1 MNTSKLFLCTALAA
15 SAALGQAVILTPGAW
30 SALPGTPGLPGTVLE
45 DDMVPFS
52 ILGVEAG
59 TVQNR
64 VVRKA
69 DNTLL
74 FAWRVIRNDLTSV
87 QPVRAFRLGGF
98 EVPTYDTD
106 WSTTSVGTKPANHA
120 FLFDQ
125 PGGHVA
131 WQFSANIGGQDGIM
145 AMESSRFFWLDTDA
159 TAYARTAQYD
169 LVIGNDTTIVQS
181 TFAPVP
187 EPASLAALGLGALA
201 LFRRRKRQA

>member
-1 MNTSKLFLCTALAA
+1 MKTSKLLFGTALFALAA
-15 SAALGQAVILTPGAW
+15 VGHGVVLTPGAW
-30 SALPGTPGLPGTVLE
+30 SALPGTPGLPGTVIE
-45 DDMVPFS
+45 DDVVPYSLF
-52 ILGVEAG
+52 GVEAG

-64 VVRKA
+64 VVRQA

-74 FAWRVIRNDLTSV
+74 FLWRVVRNDVSAFE
-87 QPVRAFRLGGF
+87 PVRAFRLGGF
-98 EVPTYDTD
+98 EVPVYDTN
-106 WSTTSVGTKPANHA
+106 WSTTSSGTEPANHA

-131 WQFSANIGGQDGIM
+131 WQFSTNIGGQDGIM

-159 TAYARTAQYD
+159 THYSRTAQYD
-169 LVIGNDTTIVQS
+169 LVIGNNATLVQS

-201 LFRRRKRQA
+201 LLRRRRSA